1 MTTIGAGRTSPSAH
15 RPVSRLR
22 RLQAGRWS
30 PAVLVAGLVLISTA
44 VVDVITPSVPVE
56 AAGVFYLVVVL
67 GASSLYG
74 LRWGLIASVASAA
87 VYSFFFLPPAHTLL
101 INDSSDWL
109 ALGAFVITAV
119 VTSEL
124 AARARQGREE
134 AARRAAEAQMGE
146 GFATLIA
153 TAESI
158 DDVLPALAGQA
169 AMALG
174 ATGGRIVRDAEGTVG
189 GVRLEL
195 DGRPVGV
202 LLLEEAPA
210 GTASSAAACRLA
222 RTLSGLIV
230 LGDERDRRMRAQVQ
244 AQALIRSDELKTA
257 LLRAVSHDLRSPLM
271 AITTAAGGLE
281 YADLDDDERE
291 LLGAIVDQASGMSHM
306 IDNLLDM
313 SKLSAGAILPESDWI
328 DVRDVVDASAECL
341 AVDRRDRVRVDAQPS
356 PLARCDPAQLE
367 RVVVNLLENALK
379 FSPEGGPVEVTVRP
393 VAGAV
398 EIAVTDAG
406 PGIPEPDLPHIF
418 EPFHRAPQ
426 PGGTGGS
433 GLGLAIADGLARAN
447 GCRLSVDSEP
457 GRTTFTV
464 WIPTPAA
471 TP

>member
-1 MTTIGAGRTSPSAH
+1 
-15 RPVSRLR
+15 
-22 RLQAGRWS
+22 
-30 PAVLVAGLVLISTA
+30 
-44 VVDVITPSVPVE
+44 
-56 AAGVFYLVVVL
+56 
-67 GASSLYG
+67 
-74 LRWGLIASVASAA
+74 
-87 VYSFFFLPPAHTLL
+87 
-101 INDSSDWL
+101 
-109 ALGAFVITAV
+109 
-119 VTSEL
+119 
-124 AARARQGREE
+124 
-134 AARRAAEAQMGE
+134 
-146 GFATLIA
+146 
-153 TAESI
+153 
-158 DDVLPALAGQA
+158 
-169 AMALG
+169 
-174 ATGGRIVRDAEGTVG
+174 
-189 GVRLEL
+189 
-195 DGRPVGV
+195 
-202 LLLEEAPA
+202 
-210 GTASSAAACRLA
+210 
-222 RTLSGLIV
+222 
-230 LGDERDRRMRAQVQ
+230 
-244 AQALIRSDELKTA
+244 
-257 LLRAVSHDLRSPLM
+257 
-271 AITTAAGGLE
+271 
-281 YADLDDDERE
+281 
-291 LLGAIVDQASGMSHM
+291 
-306 IDNLLDM
+306 M

-418 EPFHRAPQ
+418 EPFHRVPQ